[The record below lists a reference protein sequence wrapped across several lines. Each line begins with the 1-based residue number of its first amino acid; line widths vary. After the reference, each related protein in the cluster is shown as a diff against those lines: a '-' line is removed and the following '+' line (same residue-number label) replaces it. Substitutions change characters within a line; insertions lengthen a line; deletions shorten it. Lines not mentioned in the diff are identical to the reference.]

1 MDGLVY
7 DGLHDMVEVRVRG
20 RLPRD
25 REAMLS
31 QLDSAA
37 ARLRRLPPAYAFVK

>member
-25 REAMLS
+25 KAVMLS

-37 ARLRRLPPAYAFVK
+37 ARLRRLPPVYAFVK